1 MYTVYIK
8 SNGSWKKLT
17 EPFTNLEK
25 LIATLDY
32 VLSSD
37 REIMVKRTTDRDE
50 IIFSSMFDDYNT
62 FRNNAIKSMSCL
74 ELKEGILN
82 RVFK

>member
-37 REIMVKRTTDRDE
+37 REIMVKKTTDRDE
-50 IIFSSMFDDYNT
+50 IIFSSMFDDYNI
-62 FRNNAIKSMSCL
+62 FRNNAIKHMSCL

-82 RVFK
+82 RVVK